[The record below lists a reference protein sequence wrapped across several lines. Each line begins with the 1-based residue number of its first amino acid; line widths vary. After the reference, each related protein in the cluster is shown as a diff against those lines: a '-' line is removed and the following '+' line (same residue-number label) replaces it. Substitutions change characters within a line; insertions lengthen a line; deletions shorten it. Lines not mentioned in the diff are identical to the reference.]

1 MADES
6 QGTFMELFRRSL
18 DKRAG
23 ERGLTRKEMLNDFIK
38 NKAVLSVPVGGV
50 GFGALSGMGEDEE
63 GPI

>member
-1 MADES
+1 
-6 QGTFMELFRRSL
+6 
-18 DKRAG
+18 
-23 ERGLTRKEMLNDFIK
+23 MLNDFIK